1 MSFTAL
7 MNDFTQILES
17 TGMRFSPRTPHNERV
32 RRMIKEK
39 YIDITDNEIDA
50 VFALLLLR
58 YSVPMPE
65 PAPSTP
71 KRGRVEKV
79 CPPAPKKMCLRSYD
93 MMVLRSGR
101 RI

>member
-17 TGMRFSPRTPHNERV
+17 SGMRFSPRTPHDERI

-39 YIDITDNEIDA
+39 YADITDNEIDA

-58 YSVPMPE
+58 YSMPLPE
-65 PAPSTP
+65 SPPSTP
-71 KRGRVEKV
+71 KRTRVEKV

-93 MMVLRSGR
+93 TMILRSGR

>member
-1 MSFTAL
+1 
-7 MNDFTQILES
+7 
-17 TGMRFSPRTPHNERV
+17 
-32 RRMIKEK
+32 MIKEK

-58 YSVPMPE
+58 YSVPTPVPE
-65 PAPSTP
+65 TP

-79 CPPAPKKMCLRSYD
+79 CPPAPKKMRLRSYD
-93 MMVLRSGR
+93 TMVLRSGR